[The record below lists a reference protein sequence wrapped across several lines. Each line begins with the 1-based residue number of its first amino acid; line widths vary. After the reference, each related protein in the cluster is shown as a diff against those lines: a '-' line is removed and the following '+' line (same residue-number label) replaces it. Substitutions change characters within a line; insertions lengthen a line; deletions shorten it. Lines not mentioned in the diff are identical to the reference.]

1 MRLGIIIFA
10 VCFMASLLSGCWDQ
24 QLLKDDRLIFIV
36 GLDLTSDGKIQ
47 TTSAILDVSGSES
60 GQKQYSEIHTVSGN
74 TSRHTRDITD
84 REVPGRLSASKIRVI
99 LFGEALARKGI
110 YPYLDV
116 LYRDPKSALNAK
128 IAVVKGNAKDAINMK
143 LTGTKLISE
152 HFSKLIRS
160 AENRTI
166 VPAVNLQII
175 CPSML
180 DSGDDF
186 AVPYIS
192 KSETKPLIYGIALF
206 SGDIMKG
213 TLKSEDSLLYLL
225 MKDKLAKT
233 SSLTLKINQEGNRE
247 PEKYIAMNIQRLKR
261 KMKVNV
267 NGYRNINVTLDL
279 NLKVTAIEYP
289 KDHLND
295 RRVLGELNKK
305 LSEELTRRAQAI
317 TKKMQQANFD
327 GFGIGRRLM
336 AYYPDTWKN
345 LNWVEDYPKVE
356 FDPKVTVEIVSHGIM
371 N

>member
-1 MRLGIIIFA
+1 
-10 VCFMASLLSGCWDQ
+10 MASLLSGCWDQ
-24 QLLKDDRLIFIV
+24 QLLKDDRLAFIV
-36 GLDLTSDGKIQ
+36 GLDLSSDGKIQ
-47 TTSAILDVSGSES
+47 TTTAILDVSGSES
-60 GQKQYSEIHTVSGN
+60 GQKEYSEIHTVSGN
-74 TSRHTRDITD
+74 TSRHTRDVTD
-84 REVPGRLSASKIRVI
+84 REVPGRLSPSKNRVI
-99 LFGEALARKGI
+99 LIGEALARQGI
-110 YPYLDV
+110 YPILDV
-116 LYRDPKSALNAK
+116 FYRDPKSALNAK
-128 IAVVKGNAKDAINMK
+128 IAVVEGNAKDAINMK

-152 HFSKLIRS
+152 HFNKLIRS
-160 AENRTI
+160 AENRTV
-166 VPAVNLQII
+166 VPAVNLQLI

-180 DSGDDF
+180 DPGDDF
-186 AVPYIS
+186 AVPYIT
-192 KSETKPLIYGIALF
+192 KNETKPLIYGIALF

-213 TLKSEDSLLYLL
+213 KLKSEDSFLYLL
-225 MKDKLAKT
+225 MNDKLAET
-233 SSLTLKINQEGNRE
+233 SSLTLKINDEGKNME
-247 PEKYIAMNIQRLKR
+247 NYIAMDIQKLKR

-267 NGYRNINVTLDL
+267 NGYQNINVTLDL

-305 LSEELTRRAQAI
+305 LSEELTRRAQVI